1 LETWELSRFRAAR
14 SSILENRGKYVS
26 LSKIAYYL
34 IDNICVVMLSQ
45 LERRV
50 KEKAAG
56 CGASSELGISH
67 LDIKI
72 MRAGALGQPA

>member
-1 LETWELSRFRAAR
+1 
-14 SSILENRGKYVS
+14 
-26 LSKIAYYL
+26 
-34 IDNICVVMLSQ
+34 MLSQ

>member
-1 LETWELSRFRAAR
+1 MGVIAIPSRSQFHF
-14 SSILENRGKYVS
+14 ENSGCYVG

-34 IDNICVVMLSQ
+34 IDNMCVVMLSQ
-45 LERRV
+45 VERRV